1 MSTSLSSYLGRTN
14 LPDISQADMA
24 KSIQDSLADD
34 PGGAPGKYTYLTFSG
49 KTGKYSLGQSKDD
62 IDVDRLYYL
71 EPASL
76 QEGWI
81 CWKGGK
87 PCARHDWSIY
97 HRAEKAVPESALEDH
112 SPYNRKKNEGWRPSR
127 SFALLDIEHH
137 SESSKPVIFSTS
149 TVSALNAVKD
159 LLDKIAERAAAG
171 EPSYPIITMD
181 REEFIAQ
188 EEKNFKPQ
196 FTVEAWIVRE
206 AMAAYVDGQLTIDQL
221 MSGEFKA
228 KKTRGRGK
236 K

>member
-1 MSTSLSSYLGRTN
+1 MSTSLTSYLGRAN
-14 LPDISQADMA
+14 LPDLSQADIA
-24 KSIQDSLADD
+24 TGIKDSLADD

-49 KTGKYSLGQSKDD
+49 KSGRYSLGQSKEN
-62 IDVDRLYYL
+62 VDPSRLYYL

-87 PCARHDWSIY
+87 PVDRHDWSIY
-97 HRAEKAVPESALEDH
+97 HRATKAVAESALEDH
-112 SPYNRKKNEGWRPSR
+112 SPYNKKKNEGWRSSR

-137 SESSKPVIFSTS
+137 SETSKPIIFSTS

-181 REEFIAQ
+181 MESFMAQ
-188 EEKNFKPQ
+188 DQENYKPT

-206 AMAAYVDGQLTIDQL
+206 AMGAYVDGNLTIDQL

-228 KKTRGRGK
+228 KKRRK